1 MPRAGGRHCQ
11 PGRPPEVTICLIEDQ
26 QPFDRE
32 LGDVIG
38 ALHLVRTAAAQR
50 NNPGAEQAIEEDR
63 RRLGAIARGRPISN
77 TRYCEFVV
85 RIAIDCVAANGK
97 DPAIY

>member
-11 PGRPPEVTICLIEDQ
+11 PGRPPEVTICLIENQ

-63 RRLGAIARGRPISN
+63 RRLGAIARGRP
-77 TRYCEFVV
+77 TRDSGLSRQRTFG
-85 RIAIDCVAANGK
+85 R
-97 DPAIY
+97 